1 MGHNVEYKAAIAHV
15 SPVFLNTAAT
25 VSKAC
30 SIIEEAARNG
40 AQLVVFPE
48 AYIPAFPLW
57 SALQAPIY
65 NHDFFVRL
73 AHEAIRVPGPELER
87 ISRVARTAG
96 VFVSIGFN
104 EGTAASVGC
113 IWNSNV
119 LIGDDGTIL
128 NHHRKLVPTFY
139 EKLTWANGDGAGLRV
154 NETRL
159 GRVGMLICGE
169 NTNPLARFTLMAQGE
184 QVHIATYPP
193 LWPTRDPGQGGNY
206 DLADAIRI
214 RAAAHSFEAK
224 CYTLVAAGYLD
235 SATRQAL
242 LVCGSEAGRIMDESP
257 RGVSMAISPTGK
269 QIGDKLADS
278 EGILYVDIN
287 LEACI
292 EPKQFHDVV
301 GGYNRFD
308 IFHLTVTRA
317 RNRPICFTDK
327 LPLDADAISAPV
339 VAAPVYRAEDGE
351 LEESRINTLNKPR
364 PSIA

>member
-139 EKLTWANGDGAGLRV
+139 EKLTWANGDVDGP
-154 NETRL
+154 
-159 GRVGMLICGE
+159 GRTG
-169 NTNPLARFTLMAQGE
+169 PYR
-184 QVHIATYPP
+184 
-193 LWPTRDPGQGGNY
+193 
-206 DLADAIRI
+206 
-214 RAAAHSFEAK
+214 
-224 CYTLVAAGYLD
+224 YL
-235 SATRQAL
+235 SAT
-242 LVCGSEAGRIMDESP
+242 
-257 RGVSMAISPTGK
+257 
-269 QIGDKLADS
+269 LA
-278 EGILYVDIN
+278 
-287 LEACI
+287 
-292 EPKQFHDVV
+292 H
-301 GGYNRFD
+301 
-308 IFHLTVTRA
+308 
-317 RNRPICFTDK
+317 
-327 LPLDADAISAPV
+327 
-339 VAAPVYRAEDGE
+339 
-351 LEESRINTLNKPR
+351 PR
-364 PSIA
+364 PRPGWKLRSGRCYPDSGCRSLLRGQMLHPGCGWLPR